1 MNGITIK
8 SILLGIGIII
18 LICLLIHI
26 PNKGYHRVTI
36 VEKYYAANPKNN
48 SKAVGVTTK
57 KKISV
62 PTSTSKPYCAMQFS
76 NGKILNLDCHTY
88 LDYEVKEKVKIKWK
102 GNKLVDI
109 RRK

>member
-57 KKISV
+57 KRFLFLLV
-62 PTSTSKPYCAMQFS
+62 H
-76 NGKILNLDCHTY
+76 LNLIVQCN
-88 LDYEVKEKVKIKWK
+88 LVMEKY
-102 GNKLVDI
+102 
-109 RRK
+109 